1 MISPH
6 QESKHEVLHKGLILV
21 HPTQTSKVEITE
33 SQEQGRK
40 AGATKSTCTAG
51 GTTVHSDWLCR
62 QPQQISPARAD
73 FGCAGLSLLL
83 RWPFLQLRQV
93 GLLSSCRVWASPAM
107 EHRLQVYGLQQL
119 WHVGSVVAAPG
130 LWSTGSIVVVHGL
143 ICSAACW
150 ILLHQVWNPR
160 VLHWKADSLSL
171 SHKGRPASCI
181 LEFIAKI

>member
-93 GLLSSCRVWASPAM
+93 GLLSSCPTLQGFSLQWLLLLWSIGCRCMGFSSCGTWAQQ
-107 EHRLQVYGLQQL
+107 LQLLGSGAQAQQL
-119 WHVGSVVAAPG
+119 WCMGLFALQHVGSSYIRYG
-130 LWSTGSIVVVHGL
+130 TRG
-143 ICSAACW
+143 
-150 ILLHQVWNPR
+150 
-160 VLHWKADSLSL
+160 
-171 SHKGRPASCI
+171 SCI
-181 LEFIAKI
+181 GRRILYH